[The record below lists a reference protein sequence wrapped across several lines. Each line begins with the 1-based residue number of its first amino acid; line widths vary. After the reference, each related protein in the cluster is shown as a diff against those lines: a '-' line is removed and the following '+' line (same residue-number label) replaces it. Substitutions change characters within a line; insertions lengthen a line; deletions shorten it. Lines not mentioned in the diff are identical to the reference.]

1 MNKLNLQRLLMMQLV
16 IGMAKSKQQITDLV
30 ASFKQGI
37 LTLTSIVNQLSAIGG
52 QQSQTTLGGSSQK
65 EAKRLTLDQITY
77 FIISASKGYFLSIGN
92 VNAAKELRFSYSG
105 VKRVADGKIID
116 SANYWKSI
124 ITPHLAALAD
134 WGISAS
140 SIQLW
145 NDSILA
151 YSQVANLPSEKI
163 NTRKQLTAGVN
174 QLIKEGMAVCKN
186 TLDTSIN
193 SFNQLGEDEFI
204 QSFKIAR
211 KLKPAP
217 GLHTRIDAT
226 VVNELGEPQFDAL
239 VTVNELVKNNK
250 TYNAVSASTDL
261 NGFTT
266 VREFEPGY
274 RTVTVS
280 GKNVTEK
287 TFGPFKFQHGK
298 DIKQTFE
305 VAPAFAVPASKNE
318 ATKELVKK

>member
-1 MNKLNLQRLLMMQLV
+1 MQLV

-37 LTLTSIVNQLSAIGG
+37 LTLSNIVNQLSAIGG
-52 QQSQTTLGGSSQK
+52 QQSQTTLGGASQK
-65 EAKRLTLDQITY
+65 ESKRLVLDQITY
-77 FIISASKGYFLSIGN
+77 FIISAAKGYFLSVGN
-92 VNAAKELRFSYSG
+92 NNAAKELRFSYSG
-105 VKRVADGKIID
+105 VKRVAGGNIID
-116 SANYWKSI
+116 TANYWKSI
-124 ITPHLAALAD
+124 ITPHLEALKD
-134 WGISAS
+134 WGISDAS
-140 SIQLW
+140 MQLW
-145 NDSILA
+145 NDSITA
-151 YSQVANLPSEKI
+151 YALVANLPSEKI
-163 NTRKQLTAGVN
+163 NTRKQLTANTN

-193 SFNQLGEDEFI
+193 SYNPLGEEEFI

-211 KLKPAP
+211 KIKPAP

-226 VVNELGEPQFDAL
+226 VVNEIGEPQFNAI

-280 GKNVTEK
+280 GQNIVTKE
-287 TFGPFKFQHGK
+287 FGPFKFQHGK

-305 VAPAFAVPASKNE
+305 VAPAFAVPASKTQ
-318 ATKELVKK
+318 ATKQLVKK